1 MMERLR
7 YAVASTLLPSGF
19 TPRWGIGGGA
29 AWYFAPCLSFN
40 PRYLMNKRSYT
51 DRKQLDLSERN
62 SMQKLRALL
71 AALATAPRLLAWA
84 AP

>member
-51 DRKQLDLSERN
+51 DRKQLET
-62 SMQKLRALL
+62 LL
-71 AALATAPRLLAWA
+71 HAHEDARKGELCTPSATVRL
-84 AP
+84 